1 MQCTDNTGVISLDNT
16 RIPGTAV
23 QLSNEISRSLR
34 PVAASLPESGIIEL
48 VNYGRN
54 KKDLLPMWVG
64 EGDQPTPQFICD
76 AATTALNAG
85 QTYYTWQ
92 RGIPELRQALADY
105 YQRHFSVHTGAD
117 RIIVTGSGMQGM
129 MQSLQ
134 ATVGAGDEVIVISPV
149 WPNIYACIHLQQA
162 TARSISLHQSESG
175 WILDLDEL
183 ASLCNEKTRAI
194 YVNTPGNPTGWMM
207 PEEQMLALR
216 DLARSKGIW
225 ILSDEVYGK
234 FSYEPRSISS
244 FLQICTAEDQLIV
257 CNSFSKNWAMTGWR
271 VGWVVIPQALGQVFE
286 NLVQY
291 NTSGVPEFLQ
301 RGCVAA
307 AEKGDDLLQ
316 QQIAR
321 ATAGREIVSREL
333 SRLSNV
339 VFTPPAGAFYLF
351 FRVEGESDCVA
362 LAKRLVDRANVGVAP
377 GSAFG
382 LGGDGF
388 LRICF
393 LASESTLNRA
403 MQRLVETLEAW

>member
-1 MQCTDNTGVISLDNT
+1 MSLDNT
-16 RIPGTAV
+16 HIPGTAV
-23 QLSNEISRSLR
+23 SLSNHVRNSLR
-34 PVAASLPESGIIEL
+34 PAAASLPESGIIEL
-48 VNYGRN
+48 VNYGREIE
-54 KKDLLPMWVG
+54 DLIPMWVG
-64 EGDQPTPQFICD
+64 EGDLPTPAFICD
-76 AATTALNAG
+76 AATAALEAG

-92 RGIPELRQALADY
+92 RGIPELRQALANY
-105 YQRHFSVHTGAD
+105 YHRHFQVQPGAE

-129 MQSLQ
+129 MESLQ
-134 ATVGAGDEVIVISPV
+134 ATVGAGDEVIVVSPV

-162 TARSISLHQSESG
+162 TARSIPLRQSDSG
-175 WILDLDEL
+175 WALDMDEL
-183 ASLCNEKTRAI
+183 ASLCNDKTRAI
-194 YVNTPGNPTGWMM
+194 YINSPGNPTGWMM
-207 PEEQMLALR
+207 PEAQMLALR
-216 DLARSKGIW
+216 DLARGKGIW

-234 FSYEPRSISS
+234 FSYEQRKVSS
-244 FLQICTAEDQLIV
+244 FLQICTSDDQLIV

-271 VGWVVIPQALGQVFE
+271 VGWVVIPPSLGQIFE

-307 AEKGDDLLQ
+307 AENGDALLQ

-321 ATAGREIVSREL
+321 ATAGRAIVSREL

-351 FRVEGESDCVA
+351 FRVHGEADCVA
-362 LAKRLVDRANVGVAP
+362 LAKQLVDRAKVGVAP

-382 LGGDGF
+382 LGGNGF

-393 LASESTLNRA
+393 LASEATLNKA
-403 MQRLVETLEAW
+403 MQRLVETLDNW

>member
-1 MQCTDNTGVISLDNT
+1 MDNSH
-16 RIPGTAV
+16 IPGTTV
-23 QLSNEISRSLR
+23 GLSDQVRSILR
-34 PVAASLPESGIIEL
+34 PAAATLPESGIIEL
-48 VNYGRN
+48 VNYGRE
-54 KKDLLPMWVG
+54 KKDLIPLWVG
-64 EGDQPTPQFICD
+64 EGDLPTPSFICD
-76 AATTALNAG
+76 AASEALYAG

-92 RGIPELRQALADY
+92 RGIPPLRQALADY
-105 YQRHFSVHTGAD
+105 YQRHFDVQTDAQ

-129 MQSLQ
+129 MESLQ
-134 ATVGAGDEVIVISPV
+134 ATVGAGDEVIVVSPV

-162 TARSISLHQSESG
+162 TARSIALRPGDDG

-183 ASLCNEKTRAI
+183 FSLCSDKTRAI
-194 YVNTPGNPTGWMM
+194 YINSPGNPTGWMM
-207 PEEQMLALR
+207 PEAQMLAIR
-216 DLARSKGIW
+216 DFARERGIW

-234 FSYEPRSISS
+234 FCYTERTVSS
-244 FLQICTAEDQLIV
+244 FLQICSADDQLIV

-271 VGWVVIPQALGQVFE
+271 VGWVVIPASLGQVFE

-307 AEKGDDLLQ
+307 AELGDHLLE

-321 ATAGREIVSREL
+321 AAQGREIVSTAL
-333 SRLSNV
+333 ATLPNII
-339 VFTPPAGAFYLF
+339 FTPPTGAFYQF
-351 FRVEGESDCVA
+351 FRVEDESDCIS

-393 LASESTLNRA
+393 LASETTLNEA
-403 MQRLVETLEAW
+403 MSRLVDTLRSWKG